1 LGIEV
6 QSLKL
11 LLLARQMGVDFS
23 DTLTIGRQD
32 LLADAGQLSAVFAR
46 FGEPLDQAT
55 AQRLAGQRFA
65 NAVLEHLG
73 AERLGFMD
81 ISDFEGATV
90 LHDLNRPL
98 DPSLAERHSLVFDGG
113 TLEHVFDCVTALKS
127 YIALPKVGG
136 HLIVAVPANNEMGH
150 GFYQFSPELFFRT
163 LTPENGYRL
172 RGLFAVP
179 MFADV
184 DWLSVADPASVRGR
198 VGHNAWRR
206 PTYIFAIAQRTE
218 AVEPFAR
225 TPQQSDYAAEW
236 EQGPKVVPTQRPGV
250 ASRIKLA
257 LRGVLPDRPVE
268 LALQLRQAAAGPDP
282 RRFTPFSPGRSPLP

>member
-1 LGIEV
+1 MGIEV

-32 LLADAGQLSAVFAR
+32 LLVDAGQLSAAFAR
-46 FGEPLDQAT
+46 FNAPLDPAT
-55 AQRLAGQRFA
+55 AQRLAGERFA
-65 NAVLEHLG
+65 NAVLERLG

-90 LHDLNRPL
+90 IHDLNAPL
-98 DPSLAERHSLVFDGG
+98 DPALAGRHSLVFDGG

-127 YIALPKVGG
+127 YMALPRVGG

-150 GFYQFSPELFFRT
+150 GFYQFSPEFFFRT
-163 LTPENGYRL
+163 LSPPNGYRL
-172 RGLFAVP
+172 RALFAVA

-184 DWLSVADPASVRGR
+184 DWLSVADPAIVGGR

-206 PTYIFAIAQRTE
+206 PTYLFAIAERI
-218 AVEPFAR
+218 AAIEPFAR

-236 EQGPKVVPTQRPGV
+236 EQGPKIVPAHRPGL
-250 ASRIKLA
+250 ATRLKAA
-257 LRGVLPDRPVE
+257 LRRVLPDRPVE
-268 LALQLRQAAAGPDP
+268 LALQLRQAAARPDA